1 MGITTI
7 FNNGVLGL
15 TAQNRALGTISNNI
29 ANASTSGFKAS
40 ETQFADFVLSD
51 RTGNKD
57 PGNGVRAFE
66 RLDHSG
72 GTITRTD
79 VTTNAAIVGNG
90 FFLVQDLDAQTGTT
104 ATAPRTSDD
113 TVFLTRSGDFSPD
126 KEGRLVNGAG
136 KALMGFKLDPASG
149 TGSFG
154 SLSSMTPVSLSG
166 LQDYREAS
174 TQASLNLNLPYDQ
187 APVTGEIT
195 TANTT
200 GVVLNMVDKNGADG
214 AMALRFLKTGQ
225 AEDGTSTWQVFNAGV
240 IGADGKPVGNGNV
253 NDPTTWKSLGTL
265 NFARN
270 GTLTGGPTG
279 APVTLTLNPGGDFAQ
294 TTLDLGSYGKM
305 TNSVTTIAGMDLGIV
320 QGNNGIRAGT
330 YQGSE
335 LTADGFVAAN
345 FQGGKQRYIY
355 RIPDATVVNPTD
367 LESVSGTMFRTTAN
381 SGAIRLN
388 SFGNLTNETGTNA
401 PKTVGASLNTASVEG
416 SNVKIEEQFTTLIQ
430 AQRTYSAA
438 SKLVST
444 ADEMTQTTI
453 TLKS

>member
-1 MGITTI
+1 MGINTI

-40 ETQFADFVLSD
+40 ETQFSDFVLND
-51 RTGNKD
+51 RNGNTD

-66 RLDHSG
+66 RLDHTG
-72 GTITRTD
+72 GTITQTG

-90 FFLVQDLDAQTGTT
+90 FFVVQDLDFQAGTT
-104 ATAPRTSDD
+104 AAASRSSDD
-113 TVFLTRSGDFSPD
+113 SVFLTRSGDFSPD

-136 KALMGFKLDPASG
+136 NALMGFKLDPASS

-154 SLSSMTPVSLSG
+154 AISSMTAVSLSG
-166 LQDYREAS
+166 LQDYREAT
-174 TQASLNLNLPYDQ
+174 TQASLNLNLPRDQ
-187 APVTGEIT
+187 APVTGQIT

-200 GVVLNMVDKNGADG
+200 GVVLNLVDKDGADG
-214 AMALRFLKTGQ
+214 AMSLRFLKTGE

-240 IGADGKPVGNGNV
+240 VGADGKAVGNANV
-253 NDPTTWKSLGTL
+253 NDPTTWQSLGTL

-270 GTLTGGPTG
+270 GTLTGGATG
-279 APVTLTLNPGGDFAQ
+279 APVTMTLNPGGNFAQ

-305 TNSVTTIAGMDLGIV
+305 NNSITSMADMELGIV

-330 YQGSE
+330 YQGAE

-355 RIPDATVVNPTD
+355 RIPDATVINPTD

-388 SFGNLTNETGTNA
+388 SFGNLTGETGTSA
-401 PKTVGASLNTASVEG
+401 PTTVGAKLNTASVEG

>member
-15 TAQNRALGTISNNI
+15 TAQSRALGTISNNI

-40 ETQFADFVLSD
+40 ETQFTDFVLSD
-51 RTGNKD
+51 RSGNTE
-57 PGNGVRAFE
+57 PGNGVRAFD
-66 RLDHSG
+66 RLDHTG
-72 GTITRTD
+72 GTVSQTG

-90 FFLVQDLDAQTGTT
+90 FFVVQDMDFQASTSKATGRSNDDA
-104 ATAPRTSDD
+104 
-113 TVFLTRSGDFSPD
+113 VFLTRSGDFSPD
-126 KEGRLVNGAG
+126 KDGYLVNGAG

-149 TGSFG
+149 SGSFG
-154 SLSSMTPVSLSG
+154 STDTLTAVSLSG
-166 LQDYREAS
+166 LQDYREAT
-174 TQASLNLNLPYDQ
+174 TQASLNLNLPRGQ
-187 APVTGEIT
+187 EPVTGEIT

-200 GVVLNMVDKNGADG
+200 GVVLNLIDKDGADG
-214 AMALRFLKTGQ
+214 AMSLRFLKTGQ
-225 AEDGTSTWQVFNAGV
+225 AEDGTSSWQVFNAGV
-240 IGADGKPVGNGNV
+240 VGADGKAVGDANV
-253 NDPTTWKSLGTL
+253 NDPTTWQPLGTL

-270 GTLTGGPTG
+270 GTLTGGTTG
-279 APVTLTLNPGGDFAQ
+279 DPMTLTLNPGGNFAQ
-294 TTLDLGSYGKM
+294 TTLDLGAYGKM
-305 TNSVTTIAGMDLGIV
+305 NNSITSVADLQLGIV

-330 YQGSE
+330 YQGAE
-335 LTADGFVAAN
+335 LTSDGFVAAN

-355 RIPDATVVNPTD
+355 RVPDATVVNPTD
-367 LESVSGTMFRTTAN
+367 LESVSGTMFRTTAE

-388 SFGNLTNETGTNA
+388 SFGNLTNETGTSA
-401 PKTVGASLNTASVEG
+401 PPTVGAKLSTASVEG

>member
-1 MGITTI
+1 MGITNI
-7 FNNGVLGL
+7 LNNGVLGL
-15 TAQNRALGTISNNI
+15 TAQSRALGTISHNI
-29 ANASTSGFKAS
+29 ANANTAGYKAS
-40 ETQFADFVLSD
+40 ETQFADFALSD
-51 RTGNKD
+51 RNGNMD
-57 PGNGVRAFE
+57 PGNGVRAFD
-66 RLDHSG
+66 RLDHAG
-72 GTITRTD
+72 GTVTQTGI
-79 VTTNAAIVGNG
+79 TTNAAIVGNG
-90 FFLVQDLDAQTGTT
+90 FFVVQDMDFLAGSTRTTGR
-104 ATAPRTSDD
+104 PNDD
-113 TVFLTRSGDFSPD
+113 SLFLTRAGDFTPD
-126 KEGRLVNGAG
+126 KDGHLVNGAG

-149 TGSFG
+149 SGGFG
-154 SLSSMTPVSLSG
+154 SASTLSAVTLEG
-166 LQDYREAS
+166 LRDYREAS
-174 TQASLNLNLPYDQ
+174 TQASLNLNLPRDQ

-200 GVVLNMVDKNGADG
+200 GVVLKLVDKDGADG
-214 AMALRFLKTGQ
+214 TMSLRFLKTGE

-240 IGADGKPVGNGNV
+240 TGADGKPVGSGTV
-253 NDPTTWKSLGTL
+253 NDPTTWTSLGTL

-270 GTLTGGPTG
+270 GTLTGGTTG
-279 APVTLTLNPGGDFAQ
+279 APVTLTLNPGGNFAQ
-294 TTLDLGSYGKM
+294 TTLDIGSYGKM
-305 TNSVTTIAGMDLGIV
+305 NNSITSMAGMELGIV

-330 YQGSE
+330 YQGAE

-345 FQGGKQRYIY
+345 FQGGKQRYVY

-367 LESVSGTMFRTTAN
+367 LESVSGTMFRTTTE

-388 SFGNLTNETGTNA
+388 SFGNLSNETGTGA
-401 PKTVGASLNTASVEG
+401 PTTVGAKLNTASVEG